1 VNISFN
7 PTSYRALIEK
17 ALSTKFTILPMQDA
31 ITSKS
36 DPVLL
41 LRHDI
46 DFSLEYAVQMAE
58 LENELGIS
66 STYFVI
72 PENEFY
78 DPFSDI
84 GKEQIQHMQNLG
96 HEIGLHY
103 DTSKYNPEEY
113 EKDFTKD
120 MQMLSDLIGE
130 QVSSAAQHDPTNSL
144 HLNIENLI
152 TNEAYSEKI
161 RSQFAYV
168 SDSSMQWR
176 EKTPLD
182 LIEEGKSFQF
192 LSHPIWWFANGE
204 TQADKISAIANISPE
219 KCTKAI
225 DNLNRA
231 LEKRA
236 ELDNKFKKEHG

>member
-1 VNISFN
+1 MNIEFN
-7 PTSYRALIEK
+7 SSSYSALLEK
-17 ALSTKFTILPMQDA
+17 AASHGFSVEPMREA
-31 ITSKS
+31 VKS
-36 DPVLL
+36 DKNPIML

-46 DFSLEYAVQMAE
+46 DFCLEYAVQMAE

-66 STYFVI
+66 STYFAI

-78 DPFSDI
+78 DPFSED
-84 GKEQIQHMQNLG
+84 GKRQVKRLQELG

-103 DTSKYNPEEY
+103 DTSKYNSEEY

-120 MQMLSDLIGE
+120 MQKLSDLIGE
-130 QVSSAAQHDPTNSL
+130 EVSSAAQHNPTNSL
-144 HLNIENLI
+144 HLNIEQLVP
-152 TNEAYSEKI
+152 NEAYSEKI

-192 LSHPIWWFANGE
+192 LSHPIWWFAAGQ
-204 TQADKISAIANISPE
+204 TQAEKIQSIPNAAPE

-225 DNLNRA
+225 DNLNIA
-231 LEKRA
+231 LEKRT
-236 ELDNKFKKEHG
+236 ELDTKFKKEHS